1 MKASQ
6 EQLQPKILI
15 FLLFLQLCTQRLELN
30 NHMYIKRK
38 GLEKEEE
45 IRENSGQQQKK
56 RGEITVTN

>member
-1 MKASQ
+1 
-6 EQLQPKILI
+6 
-15 FLLFLQLCTQRLELN
+15 
-30 NHMYIKRK
+30 MYIKRK